1 MKRELNYVV
10 KDQIATLTLARPKQL
25 NALTSNLLEELADA
39 LEVANQDEEVRVIVL
54 TGEGR
59 GFECAGQD
67 LKTVSPELDHG
78 EYLKQYYHPVVRA
91 IAKSKTPT
99 IAGINGVAAGAGLSL
114 TLACDFRLVH
124 AEAKLSLG
132 FINIGLVPDAGAPY
146 FLPRLIGA
154 AKATE
159 LALLGDTIS
168 ADEAVSLNV
177 ATQRIESEKFG
188 EEVRAFA
195 RQLAN
200 RPTKVIGYI
209 KKLQAASYEN
219 NLEVMLAQEII
230 YQSRAGKTEDHR
242 HAVESFIEKKR
253 PVFVGR

>member
-1 MKRELNYVV
+1 MKQEMMYVV
-10 KDQIATLTLARPKQL
+10 NDQVATLTLARPKQL
-25 NALTSNLLEELADA
+25 NALTSTLLEELAAA
-39 LEVANQDEEVRVIVL
+39 LEEANQDDAVRVIVL

-59 GFECAGQD
+59 GFCAGQD

-78 EYLKQYYHPVVRA
+78 EYLHQYYHPVVRA
-91 IAKSKTPT
+91 LAKSKKPT
-99 IAGINGVAAGAGLSL
+99 VAAINGVAAGAGLSL

-124 AEAKLSLG
+124 AEATLSLG

-168 ADEAVSLNV
+168 AEEAVSLNL
-177 ATQRIESEKFG
+177 ATRRLEADHFEA
-188 EEVRAFA
+188 EVKAFA
-195 RQLAN
+195 QGLAN

-209 KKLQAASYEN
+209 KQLQAASYEN
-219 NLEVMLAQEII
+219 NLEEMLAQEII

>member
-1 MKRELNYVV
+1 MKREMNYAV
-10 KDQIATLTLARPKQL
+10 KDQVATLTLARPKQL
-25 NALTSNLLEELADA
+25 NALTSNLLDELADA
-39 LEVANQDEEVRVIVL
+39 LEEANQDEEVRVIVL

-59 GFECAGQD
+59 GFCAGQD

-78 EYLKQYYHPVVRA
+78 EYLQQYYHPVVRA
-91 IAKSKTPT
+91 LAKSKKPT
-99 IAGINGVAAGAGLSL
+99 IAAINGVAAGAGLSL
-114 TLACDFRLVH
+114 TLACDFRLVDK
-124 AEAKLSLG
+124 EAKLSLG

-168 ADEAVSLNV
+168 ADEAVSLNL
-177 ATQRIESEKFG
+177 ATRSIESEQFV
-188 EEVRAFA
+188 EEVTAFA
-195 RQLAN
+195 RQLAD

-209 KKLQAASYEN
+209 KQLQAASYEN
-219 NLEVMLAQEII
+219 NLEEMLAQEII